1 MTRAATVCQS
11 SQNRAASGDISNSA
25 CGRACPARVSEANED
40 PGPRSNF
47 AKRQYSMAV
56 VSFCGSQARLLL
68 LTSAD
73 HLKDHANS
81 GHFSRSVRVSQ
92 LRLQNAISPARQDV
106 NEK

>member
-25 CGRACPARVSEANED
+25 CGLSCPGRASEANED

-73 HLKDHANS
+73 HLKYHANS
-81 GHFSRSVRVSQ
+81 DHFFSISSSFQ
-92 LRLQNAISPARQDV
+92 LRLQNAISPARQD
-106 NEK
+106 